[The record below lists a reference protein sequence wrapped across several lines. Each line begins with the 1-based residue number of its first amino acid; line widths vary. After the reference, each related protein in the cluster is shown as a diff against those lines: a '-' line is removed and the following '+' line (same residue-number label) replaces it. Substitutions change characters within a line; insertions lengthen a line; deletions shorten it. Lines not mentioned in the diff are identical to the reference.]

1 MGNPALWAIFNV
13 AVLLLLAL
21 DLGIINRRAH
31 TVSLREALG
40 WSVLW
45 VVLSLGFCLWI
56 YEARG
61 REPALQFLT
70 GYLIEKSLSVDNIFL
85 FVLLFKYFS
94 IEPRYQHRVLY
105 WGILGA
111 LVMRGAM
118 IGLGSALIHRFEWV
132 LYLFGLFLVFAGAR
146 MFLHREIKAEPERN
160 PLVRAARRLFPVTA
174 ESHGQHFLIREA
186 GRWAATPLLLAL
198 LVIESTDIAFALDSI
213 PAVFS
218 VTRDPFIVYTSN
230 VCAIL
235 GLRAFYFLLAGVLPY
250 FRYLGRGL
258 AAVLVLIGLKMLS
271 APWLKMPTSLTLASV
286 AVILGIA
293 VGASILAARREQ
305 AQAGKAMR
313 HEDSISSGTH

>member
-1 MGNPALWAIFNV
+1 MGNPALWIGFNV

-21 DLGIINRRAH
+21 DLGVINRRAH
-31 TVSLREALG
+31 EISIREAVV
-40 WSVLW
+40 WSAVW
-45 VVLSLGFCLWI
+45 VALSLGFCLWI
-56 YEARG
+56 YGAHG

-85 FVLLFKYFS
+85 FVLLFGYFD

-118 IGLGSALIHRFEWV
+118 IGLGTALISRFEWV
-132 LYLFGLFLVFAGAR
+132 LYLFGAFLLFAGTR
-146 MFLHREIKAEPERN
+146 MFFQKDVKPRPERN
-160 PLVRAARRLFPVTA
+160 PLVRAARKFFPVTNQLR
-174 ESHGQHFLIREA
+174 GQHLLVRED
-186 GRWAATPLLLAL
+186 GRWTATPLLLAL

-258 AAVLVLIGLKMLS
+258 AAVLVLVGLKMIC
-271 APWLKMPTSLTLASV
+271 ARWVEIPTFVTLAGV
-286 AVILGIA
+286 AAILA
-293 VGASILAARREQ
+293 VATAASILAARRESSQ
-305 AQAGKAMR
+305 TSAKAGR
-313 HEDSISSGTH
+313 GIST